1 MLEEEYAPFQK
12 KYNLPKFS
20 DIENEFDL
28 LQADPEYPLKG
39 VRKSMQDK
47 LDFLLELLTNMIQPV
62 PESLAQMHECEYLS
76 EAEKKVLM
84 DVFKEINFL
93 LRAIHESYIDND
105 EKRTAEVI
113 KQVAIFWPQ
122 VKSNVLPFVK
132 KLKESW
138 KSEFIDEEKVGYF
151 G

>member
-47 LDFLLELLTNMIQPV
+47 LEFVADLLSNMIQPV
-62 PESLAQMHECEYLS
+62 PESLSQMHECEYLS
-76 EAEKKVLM
+76 EVDKSALM
-84 DVFKEINFL
+84 DVFKEISFL
-93 LRAIHESYIDND
+93 QRTIHESCVDND
-105 EKRTAEVI
+105 EKRTAEVV
-113 KQVAIFWPQ
+113 KQVAMLWPQ
-122 VKSNVLPFVK
+122 VKSKVLPFLR

-138 KSEFIDEEKVGYF
+138 KAEIAAEERVGYF